1 MEAANDGHAS
11 KNSGQTMEKKGCPA
25 KGEQAKSPEK
35 HQTKKE
41 VNEPRSEDELKMDD
55 SPVMGL
61 LTVNKSTSSVQEEI
75 EGIEKKE
82 VPSES
87 TIKKAIQKRGAY
99 FKANSEE
106 ITMARVR
113 RLLEEDLE
121 LNKNTLDPFKK
132 LITEQVE
139 KALRSLEASESV
151 SSVKKQSSGKASHTN
166 ASKKISAEG
175 SADSLNSN
183 SDEDDEL
190 EDEVKSKK
198 KAAPKGKVMNSEGL
212 KKRKRPAKETKV
224 SSKKQNKQGD
234 MTSKEN
240 SDGEDGG
247 NVSEDG
253 QSQSSADKP
262 VKQKEL
268 STPAYGIRVEQLK
281 SVIKSC
287 GMSVAPSVYKR
298 VKQVP
303 EAKREAF
310 LIKEL
315 EGILSKEGLSA
326 NPNEKDGYTGK
337 DL

>member
-99 FKANSEE
+99 FKANSEYVTVSSELLIDLPLIFILLFVGDILVATVCIYMKLYGYCPSLLWFRE

-139 KALRSLEASESV
+139 KERYRHFLDGVDVTAH
-151 SSVKKQSSGKASHTN
+151 K
-166 ASKKISAEG
+166 
-175 SADSLNSN
+175 
-183 SDEDDEL
+183 
-190 EDEVKSKK
+190 
-198 KAAPKGKVMNSEGL
+198 L
-212 KKRKRPAKETKV
+212 KKDFDF
-224 SSKKQNKQGD
+224 SGLGD
-234 MTSKEN
+234 QLEVGDPS
-240 SDGEDGG
+240 
-247 NVSEDG
+247 
-253 QSQSSADKP
+253 P
-262 VKQKEL
+262 EL
-268 STPAYGIRVEQLK
+268 
-281 SVIKSC
+281 
-287 GMSVAPSVYKR
+287 
-298 VKQVP
+298 
-303 EAKREAF
+303 F
-310 LIKEL
+310 
-315 EGILSKEGLSA
+315 
-326 NPNEKDGYTGK
+326 TGFWT
-337 DL
+337 